1 MNVRKPQSKGL
12 LTKGQLE
19 ILKAF
24 RKLPDVSRLAFNV
37 GGVTAGSLHYREAR
51 DLEYHGGAD

>member
-12 LTKGQLE
+12 LTTAQLE

-24 RKLPDVSRLAFNV
+24 GKLPDVSRLAFNV

-51 DLEYHGGAD
+51 DLEYRGGDD